1 MKSFTVSSVIAL
13 VGALA
18 GLASAHMDMI
28 SPCPRYNPNC
38 ASPPPVPPGKA
49 LDSNI
54 KAPISSVAAPSEV
67 QPLCKHTVPWAA
79 PVANWTAGQSVTVGF
94 HVNYAGH
101 GGGHCQ
107 FSMSYDGGKTFAV
120 VHEELKHCFFTGPAN
135 SNDATVFQY
144 TFTLPK
150 DLPSSDTAIFAWS
163 WVNAIGN
170 REFYMNCADVA
181 IKGTSQS
188 YTGKKMVVANYPG
201 YPTIPEFGGNYDTG
215 LDLYK
220 SQPMV
225 TVNGNGG
232 SAPAPDSAP
241 APGSAPGKAG
251 DAPAAAPSSTYVP
264 VPLPPKL
271 VMSSAGAQ
279 EESTTCD
286 ATPTSSAPAVG
297 SAAAPAPTSGAND
310 SYSDKLASGG
320 GACQDGTLQ
329 CAGTGYQICMGGQWS
344 PQYACGPGTACKGT
358 GGSVFCGFA

>member
-170 REFYMNCADVA
+170 REFYMNCADVTV
-181 IKGTSQS
+181 KGTSQS
-188 YTGKKMVVANYPG
+188 YTGKKMTIANYPG

-225 TVNGNGG
+225 T
-232 SAPAPDSAP
+232 
-241 APGSAPGKAG
+241 
-251 DAPAAAPSSTYVP
+251 
-264 VPLPPKL
+264 
-271 VMSSAGAQ
+271 
-279 EESTTCD
+279 
-286 ATPTSSAPAVG
+286 
-297 SAAAPAPTSGAND
+297 
-310 SYSDKLASGG
+310 
-320 GACQDGTLQ
+320 
-329 CAGTGYQICMGGQWS
+329 
-344 PQYACGPGTACKGT
+344 
-358 GGSVFCGFA
+358 